1 MNKVWIAFDYEM
13 LTRELLRFKRWLI
26 GWMYDKYKVTNVKAE
41 YDDYLVFNVS
51 ADIFEIFDELY
62 SDVKIANR
70 HMRAGVTAF
79 GLCSGDECIVI
90 DSLEPR
96 VVLSNYA
103 IKKLNKIINKVKR
116 VAGADK
122 VEDIIFTSGKGMVT
136 ICMDGCSANLY
147 VNEAFVVGADLV
159 HFADRYSGLKVL
171 DEVDFV
177 FNVFEPPEPRSLDI
191 DFVTDE
197 DGIILFVDRCSK
209 FLSFGEAMRVG
220 YWLMKLALDQLKML
234 KEKEEER
241 ENYE

>member
-1 MNKVWIAFDYEM
+1 MNRVEVVFDYE
-13 LTRELLRFKRWLI
+13 LPTRELLRFRRWLI
-26 GWMYDKYKVTNVKAE
+26 GWMYDKYNVVNVKGE
-41 YDDYLVFNVS
+41 YDNYLVFNVG

-116 VAGADK
+116 IAGADK

-159 HFADRYSGLKVL
+159 RFADHYSGLKVL

-177 FNVFEPPEPRSLDI
+177 FSVFEPLEPRSLDI

-209 FLSFGEAMRVG
+209 FLSYGEAMKVG
-220 YWLMKLALDQLKML
+220 YWLMKLSLNQLKAQ
-234 KEKEEER
+234 KKEEER